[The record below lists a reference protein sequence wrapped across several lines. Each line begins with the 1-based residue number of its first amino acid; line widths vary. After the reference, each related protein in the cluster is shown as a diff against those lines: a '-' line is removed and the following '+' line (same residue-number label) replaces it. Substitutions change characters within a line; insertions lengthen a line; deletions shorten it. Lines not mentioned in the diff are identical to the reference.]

1 MWNRLRGLL
10 PKDDGRCQSAPMG
23 IPATTGEEVMRIDI
37 LWIIAV
43 MFMVAYGGQIIINL
57 LGLK

>member
-1 MWNRLRGLL
+1 
-10 PKDDGRCQSAPMG
+10 
-23 IPATTGEEVMRIDI
+23 MRIDI